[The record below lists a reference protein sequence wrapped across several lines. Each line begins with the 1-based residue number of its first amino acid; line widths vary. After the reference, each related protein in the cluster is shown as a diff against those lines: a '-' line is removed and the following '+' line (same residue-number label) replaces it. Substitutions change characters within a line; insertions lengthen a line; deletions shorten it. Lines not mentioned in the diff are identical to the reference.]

1 MQRAVAIV
9 GAFALVVA
17 GIGAFAMSAQADPHP
32 VQKDTVADDSTLANW
47 SGEVGIENT
56 TENVGRIWTD
66 KTVQDGD
73 ITLSGGDAGSVKIEK
88 GSSDFL
94 VGLSAL
100 SSMSNTMTTSTTPLD
115 IVLVLDMSGSMS
127 NELSSEQQ
135 FVYNEVYEQN
145 VQESDAVEEWW
156 GWYQQ
161 RGDTYYV
168 LIGDEYVQ
176 LVEKTHTEEHGSGW
190 GRDEYDVHD
199 SWNLPDEY
207 GGTEVFP
214 KTNAGDNADGHYQF
228 YTRRTETVTTTKI
241 DALKEAVNEFIE
253 TTNQANA
260 SLPADGKHEISIVK
274 FAGDSTNEIGNDNY
288 YLNYMNPD
296 VNYSQVVTDFTSD
309 ATALENYVSSL
320 EPAGATR
327 ADLGMEQAQ
336 RVIDGDSRY
345 NLEGARENSKKVVI
359 FFTDG
364 QPTSSDTWDEGV
376 ANNAIKTAR
385 EMKND
390 QNDSVTIYSIG
401 VFEDANPEDTTDNRF
416 NRYMH
421 AVSSN
426 YPDATGYQSGQW
438 GNMGDR
444 APDSDYYKAAT
455 SSDELSQIFQ
465 GISEDIGSGTGAPT
479 QTKGENTETTSGYI
493 TITDQLG
500 DYMQFDGM
508 NSVVFAGQ
516 QFTQV
521 SGPTQDT
528 AEGYEDWERYTY
540 QGEANNE
547 IYPNGNLD
555 QLIIRVKKGTDLQT
569 GDTVQVQIP
578 ASLIPTR
585 YFDVDAT
592 AGTMSV
598 TDAYPIRIFYGVSL
612 KGGVADSIAAGAPMS
627 GLSQADYDELATY
640 VRSNQYTKDDG
651 TAYASFLSNAWSGG
665 SNGNTTS
672 SFEPSSGNE
681 FYYFTKPTTLY
692 SDAACEQPV
701 ASVQDIRDGQTYY
714 YKNTFWQFTDENADT
729 DGTPYKAKETFTP
742 FALTAAQARQLATGR
757 DGDGNVC
764 IPAGTRHM
772 AMISELVEN
781 KAEGANKTSTATSV
795 INPNWAGTGENE
807 TIDAALGNNGRLG
820 IELPGTL
827 SVTKKITVPTGVDA
841 AQFANTDFPFQITMD
856 DAASYTFKAQVKNAD
871 GTVANPATGE
881 GYFDLQFDAEG
892 KSDTVNLKPNQTLTI
907 YGLGDGWTYSVAETG
922 TMPDGFA
929 QTTPA
934 GGAATGTI
942 DQATPAVAEFTN
954 TYSFEEDVTIPGKD
968 NLAGTKT
975 LVGRPWQDG
984 DRFDFEI
991 RVATGSKYANGTSVP
1006 RDAQPMPKTGTVQ
1019 ANGNV
1024 RISLTNDEAQGAAS
1038 GKPVDFNF
1046 GDIKYSAPGTYNY
1059 IIREVSYNAG
1069 ADGYVAGITYAQN
1082 RYFVQVVVTDNGQGE
1097 LSAEATMRTLD
1108 AQDQVGQTVDLAA
1121 FTNTWSASDVSVM
1134 IEGDKNFSDS
1144 TRPGVTTAAQDQ
1156 FFFRIT
1162 AEDGGPLPVPDASN
1176 DVVRDEGDDYIVV
1189 TTLPAGMVQFGNAA
1203 FNDEM
1208 VGDTYTYT
1216 IEEVVKQGDQYV
1228 PVNEVIEPVDGAYV
1242 LNGMTYDATEW
1253 TLAVTVTAD
1262 GSQLKATPS
1271 YTGGTPQ
1278 DGSFVFT
1285 NSYDPA
1291 DATLEGNAAI
1301 HGTKTITCR
1310 AMTDAEKFTF
1320 TLSGADEATKT
1331 AMTDGTITFGGQS
1344 QAEYTKSVSG
1354 ADKGTPEGFNFGD
1367 MVINKDGVY
1376 TFYMSETAYVDG
1388 DKTYTGSQLDN
1399 PINGI
1404 SFDRHVCTVTVT
1416 VTDEGGQ
1423 LDGKVEYSTADGG
1436 SAFTNTYTAN
1446 ETYGTDVDLTVG
1458 KTLTGRDMKQGEFTF
1473 EISATGDNAE
1483 ASQDK
1488 LDAARIAATFK
1499 NPQDASSGVEST
1511 WTIFENLAFNQ
1522 DDAGKTFTYQVKEQI
1537 PAENDRAGVTYDES
1551 VYEVAILVVDDAD
1564 GTMHTVT
1571 TVKKGGEQVGD
1582 PFDSSTGT
1590 VAPKLSFE
1598 NSYHGAPVTVDPEI
1612 DTRLQF
1618 NKVVTGRDWLERD
1631 SFKFSIEK
1639 VSFNGEADEDALAAM
1654 PEPEQAT
1661 ATLGGEAQ
1669 ADAKADERVPF
1680 DFGSMKFTEA
1690 GTYVY
1695 RVDEINTGND
1705 GKGLTYD
1712 EHIVDIVIVI
1722 RDNNA
1727 GNLVVDA
1734 IYPLDRASTTFT
1746 NTYASEVNYPVA
1758 AASLSVQKT
1767 LKGHAMTDGQFEF
1780 TVTPDDEASAKKVD
1794 LWQDDAIQSATGS
1807 WGAAEDGQAVTT
1819 SIDWN
1824 LTFNQADSGKTYTYT
1839 FAEVVPEDVPAG
1851 YSYDGTTYTV
1861 AITPTDNQD
1870 GTMSV
1875 TTVVTTTPAEG
1886 EATETTYTYSAT
1898 DAKDDI
1904 VLPFVNTY
1912 GTDATTGDVAAD
1924 IDATKTL
1931 TGRDMTE
1938 GEFSF
1943 EIVTRE
1949 ADGFGGEFTPAT
1961 VAAGTNA
1968 AANDGEAGDVAFTGT
1983 DGAMTYTIAKLDQA
1997 VANGYATKSVGDN
2010 GNATWTLNYT
2020 ARELTGDLP
2029 AKVTAEDPTS
2039 FDFTVT
2045 VVDNGDG
2052 TLEATVRLPQG
2063 GIAFKNTYTPDS
2075 VTVGKDGDVQIT
2087 VQKTFTGRANNA
2099 WLESDSFVFT
2109 IAAETAGAPMPEN
2122 ATVEVTN
2129 KDTEVDGV
2137 AGAYTDIF
2145 GNITYTKAHLDG
2157 AMSKEFVYTIT
2168 ETSPASNGS
2177 GITKDTHTA
2186 TVTVTVTD
2194 NGEGQLVAKVEY
2206 DNSNATEA
2214 DQGVTDA
2221 AAFTNTYDAGSGM
2234 LDGSTYLKASKT
2246 LTGRDWQ
2253 EGEQVDIVL
2262 RGDKGTP
2269 APDGASG
2276 TDTDRWTYSMHV
2288 SQDGSFTFPD
2298 IEYTAADLG
2307 GEDSV
2312 QFTYVIREL
2321 SDTHTIV
2328 DGTEADKTQIKQG
2341 MDYALDTYRV
2351 VVTVRDAHN
2360 GKLDVTAQMFH
2371 VRDHDGDYVTDN
2383 ATGELVADNT
2393 AAFEN
2398 KFDASTESIEL
2409 TAKKVYND
2417 PNNGK
2422 PMTDDMFSFRV
2433 TAVGDEAA
2441 TAPMGGRVQTDGE
2454 GNRYIDASVDAE
2466 TKDASFGTARFQFD
2480 GQNHIFYYE
2489 VTENMPAG
2497 ANEGNG
2503 YKVDGVTYDPTVFT
2517 VKVEVTYDDQAD
2529 KSSAKMTIYK
2539 GSYDEVS
2546 TAEADELDAMKVND
2560 GITFNN
2566 SYGTGGTTVDTDDAQ
2581 TTANFTKVIDGRD
2594 WLASDSFQFTIT
2606 PNGDA
2611 PAFEGADDNGVSTV
2625 EVTTA
2630 NDKVDK
2636 ITGADGTEIVVNG
2649 RSFNFGSVTFTD
2661 EDMTG
2666 ATTDP
2671 KTGLLT
2677 KTFTYTVA
2685 EVVPADA
2692 YKIPGMTYSGN
2703 TATLT
2708 ITVVDNGNGTMTAT
2722 PRVQNGVFT
2731 NSYATSVDGA
2741 AFGGFQITKTLTGH
2755 AMTAGQFEFTVT
2767 PVDGAG
2773 TTAAD
2778 AAAKLGITDDNGTV
2792 ASPAADDGQTVTVDT
2807 FDLADGMTFTQ
2818 DDAGKTFVYEVSE
2831 TKKGGDGYTNDDAT
2845 YRIEIAVAHDATTA
2859 TLTVTTTVKDASG
2872 DVVGEPVVVTNAT
2885 TERATATV
2893 SFENS
2898 YSASTETEG
2907 GTSATVSTT
2916 KTLEGRPLEDGEFTF
2931 RVAYAGGNK
2940 AVVKSDVTNAAD
2952 GTVDFGSFDYTTE
2965 TLADMVAKGYA
2976 TKSVDEKTGNAT
2988 WTIQYTASEVTDG
3001 LPAEGVTASKSSF
3014 EFTIKVDD
3022 NGNGTLAATASL
3034 PEGHGFENT
3043 YSTNDGKPVSVTP
3056 TGNKV
3061 FNHADGLD
3069 PNIELLAG
3077 EYTFT
3082 LEPVTEG
3089 APMPEGDG
3097 NVATNDE
3104 QGNVTFGAIEFTLED
3119 LNQALAAQEGTN
3131 AEEGIDTQELNGQPR
3146 EFTFEYQVTETE
3158 TNPGTIDYVT
3168 VDTEPKTIKY
3178 TVHDDGQGTL
3188 TVTSD
3193 PANAP
3198 LFTFTNTY
3206 TVEPELSSPTGEGQL
3221 TITKTLI
3228 GRDMNQG
3235 EFSFKLSAVSSGW
3248 WTAATNPAA
3257 GDGEAANITFG
3268 EILFTEPG
3276 TYQYT
3281 LQEEN
3286 TNKGGVEYDT
3296 SVYTVTAEVKDTG
3309 KGELEVTWSIN
3320 GTQDKT
3326 VAFENTYEAKP
3337 ASMSF
3342 GASKVLT
3349 GRDLE
3354 DGEFS
3359 FQVTDETGEAL
3370 YANGTN
3376 DAAGTVN
3383 FDPITF
3389 NQAGTYHL
3397 WISEV
3402 LPEDDDAETEG
3413 IQSENVTYDE
3423 TRYELVVTVED
3434 NGTGNLQVTNVEE
3447 VDGTPVFENV
3457 YTEPVEPVLPG
3468 GDSLEQTGD
3477 TMPLM
3482 MGAVAVAGAAL
3493 VAGGLVVRRK
3503 RGE

>member
-9 GAFALVVA
+9 GAFALAFFCLTTAVVYA
-17 GIGAFAMSAQADPHP
+17 DGASFEEFTADPLGTVAHAYQNALGLGRAAGDESP
-32 VQKDTVADDSTLANW
+32 VADDLTLDDWQGYMDASVATN
-47 SGEVGIENT
+47 GT
-56 TENVGRIWTD
+56 ANVGRIWTD
-66 KTVQDGD
+66 KSVSTGN
-73 ITLSGGDAGSVKIEK
+73 ITLDSNGGTINKKD
-88 GSSDFL
+88 SSDFL
-94 VGLSAL
+94 VALSAL
-100 SSMSNTMTTSTTPLD
+100 SSTSNKVTYTDKPLD
-115 IVLVLDMSGSMS
+115 IVLVLDLSASM
-127 NELSSEQQ
+127 NESIGYS
-135 FVYNEVYEQN
+135 EVYADDLDTGR
-145 VQESDAVEEWW
+145 DAP
-156 GWYQQ
+156 
-161 RGDTYYV
+161 TYYV
-168 LIGDEYVQ
+168 QVNGDYREIEYENQGSWWEPDDYQWGYYTGRTWHQVDPKTSADDSNGDQ
-176 LVEKTHTEEHGSGW
+176 VYVEKSKLEALKDAVDQFIDNTDAEN
-190 GRDEYDVHD
+190 D
-199 SWNLPDEY
+199 SMP
-207 GGTEVFP
+207 
-214 KTNAGDNADGHYQF
+214 ADSKHRVSIVTFSEGAN
-228 YTRRTETVTTTKI
+228 TRRILTDCDGQNATSLKGTV
-241 DALKEAVNEFIE
+241 
-253 TTNQANA
+253 
-260 SLPADGKHEISIVK
+260 DGL
-274 FAGDSTNEIGNDNY
+274 T
-288 YLNYMNPD
+288 
-296 VNYSQVVTDFTSD
+296 
-309 ATALENYVSSL
+309 AT
-320 EPAGATR
+320 GGTR
-327 ADLGMEQAQ
+327 ADLGLEQAQ
-336 RVIDGDSRY
+336 NVLNGQ
-345 NLEGARENSKKVVI
+345 GARDDAQKVVI

-364 QPTSSDTWDEGV
+364 QPGYYQFEDALAGDAV
-376 ANNAIKTAR
+376 NTAR
-385 EMKND
+385 DMKAD
-390 QNDSVTIYSIG
+390 GVTIFSIG
-401 VFEDANPEDTTDNRF
+401 VFDGASNDPVNYGTTDF

-426 YPDATGYQSGQW
+426 YKEASCPIEYMGWASSSGWSGYDYTYGNFGDFDQVNLGQRTPGEEGEEDPQHYFAADSSESLNEVFENIAQNMQSGTV
-438 GNMGDR
+438 GVPTEVEDGFDM
-444 APDSDYYKAAT
+444 
-455 SSDELSQIFQ
+455 
-465 GISEDIGSGTGAPT
+465 SE
-479 QTKGENTETTSGYI
+479 SGYI
-493 TITDQLG
+493 TFTDTLG
-500 DYMQFDGM
+500 AYMEVDPAQSFTVVYKNDHYTARYDSGTGTYTMPDEPVEGNYTGNDGQ
-508 NSVVFAGQ
+508 NLSNINQIRISVTKSENYAL
-516 QFTQV
+516 
-521 SGPTQDT
+521 
-528 AEGYEDWERYTY
+528 E
-540 QGEANNE
+540 
-547 IYPNGNLD
+547 
-555 QLIIRVKKGTDLQT
+555 
-569 GDTVQVQIP
+569 GDTVTVQVP
-578 ASLIPTR
+578 ASLIPLLH
-585 YFDVDAT
+585 Y
-592 AGTMSV
+592 SV
-598 TDAYPIRIFYGVSL
+598 TTENGETVITSDSKETFPIRALYGVKVVDNIDDIMIEQL
-612 KGGVADSIAAGAPMS
+612 ADEDSA
-627 GLSQADYDELATY
+627 LNNYL
-640 VRSNQYTKDDG
+640 DG
-651 TAYASFLSNAWSGG
+651 
-665 SNGNTTS
+665 NGNTSADGTQAYFYS
-672 SFEPSSGNE
+672 NNWVRPADGGSTVTGSTTASFEPSTRNA
-681 FYYFTKPTTLY
+681 FYYFQEDTPVYTDEACTQPAGQDDLRGDGSLY
-692 SDAACEQPV
+692 YKFTYDTQDANDPGWYAIEVPV
-701 ASVQDIRDGQTYY
+701 ANFVNNPGYY
-714 YKNTFWQFTDENADT
+714 AVNNR
-729 DGTPYKAKETFTP
+729 FTP
-742 FALTAAQARQLATGR
+742 A
-757 DGDGNVC
+757 DNDD
-764 IPAGTRHM
+764 
-772 AMISELVEN
+772 VEN
-781 KAEGANKTSTATSV
+781 NQLYITAGSPRLSRVNDFDTPKADNANKTDTATQALRPSWNGQTV
-795 INPNWAGTGENE
+795 
-807 TIDAALGNNGRLG
+807 DVALGNNGRIAIEMPGSLAVSKDVVTPNGFPQDDVAYHESVDFEFKIHVDGASGSYTAAVVEGGQTTNLVDG
-820 IELPGTL
+820 ITFDNNG
-827 SVTKKITVPTGVDA
+827 DA
-841 AQFANTDFPFQITMD
+841 TYKLHDGQQLIIYGLDNG
-856 DAASYTFKAQVKNAD
+856 ASYTVTEAEK
-871 GTVANPATGE
+871 TG
-881 GYFDLQFDAEG
+881 YTTA
-892 KSDTVNLKPNQTLTI
+892 KT
-907 YGLGDGWTYSVAETG
+907 GD
-922 TMPDGFA
+922 
-929 QTTPA
+929 
-934 GGAATGTI
+934 TGTI
-942 DQATPAVAEFTN
+942 EANKTAQAAFTN
-954 TYSFEEDVTIPGKD
+954 TYSITTPATVTGSAD
-968 NLAGTKT
+968 LTGTKAID
-975 LVGRPWQDG
+975 GRAWVD
-984 DRFDFEI
+984 DESYVFYLARL
-991 RVATGSKYANGTSVP
+991 
-1006 RDAQPMPKTGTVQ
+1006 AQGNPMPK
-1019 ANGNV
+1019 
-1024 RISLTNDEAQGAAS
+1024 DAQGGRAEATVTGDS
-1038 GKPVDFNF
+1038 SKGEEAIEFNF
-1046 GDIKYSAPGTYNY
+1046 GDI
-1059 IIREVSYNAG
+1059 E
-1069 ADGYVAGITYAQN
+1069 
-1082 RYFVQVVVTDNGQGE
+1082 F
-1097 LSAEATMRTLD
+1097 
-1108 AQDQVGQTVDLAA
+1108 
-1121 FTNTWSASDVSVM
+1121 NT
-1134 IEGDKNFSDS
+1134 
-1144 TRPGVTTAAQDQ
+1144 PGV
-1156 FFFRIT
+1156 
-1162 AEDGGPLPVPDASN
+1162 
-1176 DVVRDEGDDYIVV
+1176 
-1189 TTLPAGMVQFGNAA
+1189 
-1203 FNDEM
+1203 
-1208 VGDTYTYT
+1208 YTYT
-1216 IEEVVKQGDQYV
+1216 IQEDALKSSDMPGVTPSQAAYRVKITVEDNHDGSLTATVEIFQSRTDDNVEIAEEDWIKADTAAFVNRYEVGAASAPINAYKSIDDKVGSGKRVENGDYRFILEPAGDAAETAPMPTTATGEGENRQAFSVNQGNSAAFTIPFTNENFPEGQ
-1228 PVNEVIEPVDGAYV
+1228 NEVTFWYKLTEDTSYEPIPGMEYSEQTYYAKVTFERTQDEDGNALIKPTVTYYTELNGTEAAPNNQALFTNTFDPTDVTTGVDGAADIQGTKTVDGRNWNSDSYTFTIAEAEGHENQDGV
-1242 LNGMTYDATEW
+1242 TMPADCTAAVADTDGSKVEDTAYPFAFDGITFSKVGTYYFTITETGTPDDGTGMTYDAHETN
-1253 TLAVTVTAD
+1253 VTVTV
-1262 GSQLKATPS
+1262 G
-1271 YTGGTPQ
+1271 
-1278 DGSFVFT
+1278 V
-1285 NSYDPA
+1285 
-1291 DATLEGNAAI
+1291 
-1301 HGTKTITCR
+1301 
-1310 AMTDAEKFTF
+1310 DAENGKLKIESVTYDNEGV
-1320 TLSGADEATKT
+1320 TGASAE
-1331 AMTDGTITFGGQS
+1331 
-1344 QAEYTKSVSG
+1344 QAEYTNRYAASV
-1354 ADKGTPEGFNFGD
+1354 DFGD
-1367 MVINKDGVY
+1367 G
-1376 TFYMSETAYVDG
+1376 A
-1388 DKTYTGSQLDN
+1388 TG
-1399 PINGI
+1399 GI
-1404 SFDRHVCTVTVT
+1404 QVV
-1416 VTDEGGQ
+1416 
-1423 LDGKVEYSTADGG
+1423 K
-1436 SAFTNTYTAN
+1436 N
-1446 ETYGTDVDLTVG
+1446 
-1458 KTLTGRDMKQGEFTF
+1458 LTGRSLRAGEFSFTVKGVDGVGTT
-1473 EISATGDNAE
+1473 AAE
-1483 ASQDK
+1483 A
-1488 LDAARIAATFK
+1488 DAMLAGADRLFG
-1499 NPQDASSGVEST
+1499 NDADGAMQL
-1511 WTIFENLAFNQ
+1511 FLGDGFQFNQ
-1522 DDAGKTFTYQVKEQI
+1522 DDAGKTFSFVVDELNT
-1537 PAENDRAGVTYDES
+1537 AEEIEAAGSRQTLKPNVTYDQASYRVDLE
-1551 VYEVAILVVDDAD
+1551 VVDDGDGSMHVETAITACDAEGNTTGDPVYTGSTEDAD
-1564 GTMHTVT
+1564 YAIPTVT
-1571 TVKKGGEQVGD
+1571 
-1582 PFDSSTGT
+1582 FN
-1590 VAPKLSFE
+1590 
-1598 NSYHGAPVTVDPEI
+1598 NSYTPDAATYDTTGAGV
-1612 DTRLQF
+1612 L
-1618 NKVVTGRDWLERD
+1618 NKVVNGRDWLESD
-1631 SFKFSIEK
+1631 SFEFTIAPDDTVDGNLAGEAMPSPATVNVSNADAKDGDK
-1639 VSFNGEADEDALAAM
+1639 VSFGFG
-1654 PEPEQAT
+1654 
-1661 ATLGGEAQ
+1661 TLTFS
-1669 ADAKADERVPF
+1669 KP
-1680 DFGSMKFTEA
+1680 

-1695 RVDEINTGND
+1695 KVTETNAGDTD
-1705 GKGLTYD
+1705 AGLTYSD
-1712 EHIVDIVIVI
+1712 NVATLKFVVEDNPNTGDLEVTNSDIVT
-1722 RDNNA
+1722 N
-1727 GNLVVDA
+1727 G
-1734 IYPLDRASTTFT
+1734 TFT
-1746 NTYASEVNYPVA
+1746 NTYNASVKYDTVGGLNI
-1758 AASLSVQKT
+1758 QKT
-1767 LKGHAMTDGQFEF
+1767 LVNHALSADQFTFVAQLIDENGDAHGNPVEWKNPAPTSGTSTATWNPFEDEWKFDQDDAGQTTRF
-1780 TVTPDDEASAKKVD
+1780 TVTEKNDGAEGYTY
-1794 LWQDDAIQSATGS
+1794 DDA
-1807 WGAAEDGQAVTT
+1807 
-1819 SIDWN
+1819 
-1824 LTFNQADSGKTYTYT
+1824 K
-1839 FAEVVPEDVPAG
+1839 
-1851 YSYDGTTYTV
+1851 YTV
-1861 AITPTDNQD
+1861 EVTPIDNHD

-1875 TTVVTTTPAEG
+1875 HTKVTKEGVDEPIFDKTTSADSP
-1886 EATETTYTYSAT
+1886 ETA
-1898 DAKDDI
+1898 
-1904 VLPFVNTY
+1904 VLEFVNTY
-1912 GTDATTGDVAAD
+1912 GTDATTDDVAAD
-1924 IDATKTL
+1924 VDATKTL
-1931 TGRDMTE
+1931 TGRGMAE
-1938 GEFSF
+1938 GEFNF
-1943 EIVTRE
+1943 EIVTRD
-1949 ADGFGGEFTPAT
+1949 ADADDDVECTPAT
-1961 VAAGTNA
+1961 VATGTNA
-1968 AANDGEAGDVAFTGT
+1968 AANDGAAGKVTFAGT
-1983 DGAMTYTIAKLDQA
+1983 NDAMTYTIAKLDQA
-1997 VANGYATKSVGDN
+1997 VADGYAAKAVDDTT

-2020 ARELTGDLP
+2020 AQELTGSLP
-2029 AKVTAEDPTS
+2029 AKVTADDPTS

-2045 VVDNGDG
+2045 VTDDG
-2052 TLEATVRLPQG
+2052 AGELTAKVNLPQN

-2075 VTVGKDGDVQIT
+2075 VTVGAGGDAQIT

-2099 WLESDSFVFT
+2099 WLESDSFEFT
-2109 IAAETAGAPMPEN
+2109 IAAVTAGAPMPEN

-2129 KDTEVDGV
+2129 KDAAVDGV

-2145 GNITYTKAHLDG
+2145 GNITYTKAHLGD

-2168 ETSPASNGS
+2168 ETNPESDGS

-2480 GQNHIFYYE
+2480 GQNHTFYYE
-2489 VTENMPAG
+2489 VTENMPAE

-2517 VKVEVTYDDQAD
+2517 VKVEVTYDGQENA
-2529 KSSAKMTIYK
+2529 SSAEMSIYK

-2546 TAEADELDAMKVND
+2546 TAEADELDAMKVDD

-2566 SYGTGGTTVDTDDAQ
+2566 SYGTGGTTVDTGDAQ

-2594 WLASDSFQFTIT
+2594 WLDTDSFQFTIT
-2606 PNGDA
+2606 PEDGA

-2636 ITGADGTEIVVNG
+2636 ITGADGTEDVNG

-2692 YKIPGMTYSGN
+2692 DKIPGMTYSGN

-2885 TERATATV
+2885 TERASASV
-2893 SFENS
+2893 DFKNS
-2898 YSASTETEG
+2898 YSASTQTEG
-2907 GTSATVSTT
+2907 GTSATVSTA
-2916 KTLEGRPLEDGEFTF
+2916 KTLDGRPLEDGEFTF
-2931 RVAYAGGNK
+2931 QVAYAGGDK
-2940 AVVKSDVTNAAD
+2940 AVVKDGVTNTAD

-2965 TLADMVAKGYA
+2965 TLADMVAKDYA

-3001 LPAEGVTASKSSF
+3001 LADAGVTATDQTFS
-3014 EFTIKVDD
+3014 FTITVVD
-3022 NGNGTLAATASL
+3022 NGDGTLTATAKL
-3034 PEGHGFENT
+3034 PEDHGFKNT
-3043 YSTNDGKPVSVTP
+3043 YTSTGEGGLPVTVTP
-3056 TGNKV
+3056 AGTKV
-3061 FNHADGLD
+3061 IDAEDGLT
-3069 PNIELLAG
+3069 PNLDELAG
-3077 EYTFT
+3077 KFTFT
-3082 LEPVTEG
+3082 LSSNDPN
-3089 APMPEGDG
+3089 APMPAAGGE
-3097 NVATNDE
+3097 VATNDA
-3104 QGNVTFGAIEFTLED
+3104 QGNVTFGTIEFSLD
-3119 LNQALAAQEGTN
+3119 NLNKALDAQAGTD
-3131 AEEGIDTQELNGQPR
+3131 EGIDTQEVGGTPR
-3146 EFTFEYQVTETE
+3146 EYTFTYQVTES
-3158 TNPGTIDYVT
+3158 GGVDYVQNDETT
-3168 VDTEPKTIKY
+3168 VREFSY
-3178 TVHDDGQGTL
+3178 TVHDDGKGNL
-3188 TVTSD
+3188 TVTRE
-3193 PANAP
+3193 PEAGA

-3206 TVEPELSSPTGEGQL
+3206 TVEPELSSPTGAGQL

-3309 KGELEVTWSIN
+3309 TGELEVTWSIN

-3482 MGAVAVAGAAL
+3482 MGTVAVAGAAL

-3503 RGE
+3503 HGE

>member
-1 MQRAVAIV
+1 MTYDATEYTLTVK
-9 GAFALVVA
+9 
-17 GIGAFAMSAQADPHP
+17 
-32 VQKDTVADDSTLANW
+32 VQVADDSTL
-47 SGEVGIENT
+47 
-56 TENVGRIWTD
+56 
-66 KTVQDGD
+66 
-73 ITLSGGDAGSVKIEK
+73 
-88 GSSDFL
+88 
-94 VGLSAL
+94 
-100 SSMSNTMTTSTTPLD
+100 
-115 IVLVLDMSGSMS
+115 
-127 NELSSEQQ
+127 
-135 FVYNEVYEQN
+135 
-145 VQESDAVEEWW
+145 
-156 GWYQQ
+156 
-161 RGDTYYV
+161 
-168 LIGDEYVQ
+168 
-176 LVEKTHTEEHGSGW
+176 
-190 GRDEYDVHD
+190 
-199 SWNLPDEY
+199 
-207 GGTEVFP
+207 
-214 KTNAGDNADGHYQF
+214 
-228 YTRRTETVTTTKI
+228 
-241 DALKEAVNEFIE
+241 EAV
-253 TTNQANA
+253 
-260 SLPADGKHEISIVK
+260 PV
-274 FAGDSTNEIGNDNY
+274 
-288 YLNYMNPD
+288 
-296 VNYSQVVTDFTSD
+296 YS
-309 ATALENYVSSL
+309 N
-320 EPAGATR
+320 
-327 ADLGMEQAQ
+327 
-336 RVIDGDSRY
+336 
-345 NLEGARENSKKVVI
+345 
-359 FFTDG
+359 
-364 QPTSSDTWDEGV
+364 
-376 ANNAIKTAR
+376 
-385 EMKND
+385 
-390 QNDSVTIYSIG
+390 
-401 VFEDANPEDTTDNRF
+401 
-416 NRYMH
+416 
-421 AVSSN
+421 
-426 YPDATGYQSGQW
+426 
-438 GNMGDR
+438 
-444 APDSDYYKAAT
+444 
-455 SSDELSQIFQ
+455 
-465 GISEDIGSGTGAPT
+465 GT
-479 QTKGENTETTSGYI
+479 
-493 TITDQLG
+493 
-500 DYMQFDGM
+500 
-508 NSVVFAGQ
+508 NSVDE
-516 QFTQV
+516 
-521 SGPTQDT
+521 PT
-528 AEGYEDWERYTY
+528 
-540 QGEANNE
+540 
-547 IYPNGNLD
+547 
-555 QLIIRVKKGTDLQT
+555 
-569 GDTVQVQIP
+569 
-578 ASLIPTR
+578 
-585 YFDVDAT
+585 
-592 AGTMSV
+592 
-598 TDAYPIRIFYGVSL
+598 
-612 KGGVADSIAAGAPMS
+612 
-627 GLSQADYDELATY
+627 
-640 VRSNQYTKDDG
+640 
-651 TAYASFLSNAWSGG
+651 
-665 SNGNTTS
+665 
-672 SFEPSSGNE
+672 
-681 FYYFTKPTTLY
+681 
-692 SDAACEQPV
+692 
-701 ASVQDIRDGQTYY
+701 
-714 YKNTFWQFTDENADT
+714 
-729 DGTPYKAKETFTP
+729 
-742 FALTAAQARQLATGR
+742 
-757 DGDGNVC
+757 
-764 IPAGTRHM
+764 
-772 AMISELVEN
+772 
-781 KAEGANKTSTATSV
+781 
-795 INPNWAGTGENE
+795 
-807 TIDAALGNNGRLG
+807 
-820 IELPGTL
+820 
-827 SVTKKITVPTGVDA
+827 
-841 AQFANTDFPFQITMD
+841 
-856 DAASYTFKAQVKNAD
+856 
-871 GTVANPATGE
+871 
-881 GYFDLQFDAEG
+881 
-892 KSDTVNLKPNQTLTI
+892 
-907 YGLGDGWTYSVAETG
+907 
-922 TMPDGFA
+922 
-929 QTTPA
+929 
-934 GGAATGTI
+934 
-942 DQATPAVAEFTN
+942 
-954 TYSFEEDVTIPGKD
+954 
-968 NLAGTKT
+968 
-975 LVGRPWQDG
+975 
-984 DRFDFEI
+984 
-991 RVATGSKYANGTSVP
+991 
-1006 RDAQPMPKTGTVQ
+1006 
-1019 ANGNV
+1019 
-1024 RISLTNDEAQGAAS
+1024 
-1038 GKPVDFNF
+1038 
-1046 GDIKYSAPGTYNY
+1046 
-1059 IIREVSYNAG
+1059 
-1069 ADGYVAGITYAQN
+1069 
-1082 RYFVQVVVTDNGQGE
+1082 
-1097 LSAEATMRTLD
+1097 
-1108 AQDQVGQTVDLAA
+1108 
-1121 FTNTWSASDVSVM
+1121 
-1134 IEGDKNFSDS
+1134 
-1144 TRPGVTTAAQDQ
+1144 
-1156 FFFRIT
+1156 
-1162 AEDGGPLPVPDASN
+1162 
-1176 DVVRDEGDDYIVV
+1176 
-1189 TTLPAGMVQFGNAA
+1189 
-1203 FNDEM
+1203 
-1208 VGDTYTYT
+1208 
-1216 IEEVVKQGDQYV
+1216 
-1228 PVNEVIEPVDGAYV
+1228 
-1242 LNGMTYDATEW
+1242 
-1253 TLAVTVTAD
+1253 
-1262 GSQLKATPS
+1262 
-1271 YTGGTPQ
+1271 
-1278 DGSFVFT
+1278 FT

-1291 DATLEGNAAI
+1291 DATLTGDAAI
-1301 HGTKTITCR
+1301 HGTKTITGR
-1310 AMTDAEKFTF
+1310 AMTGDESFTF
-1320 TLSGADEATKT
+1320 TLSGADEATTT
-1331 AMTDGTITFGGQS
+1331 AMTDGTITFDGECN
-1344 QAEYTKSVSG
+1344 ATYTESVSG
-1354 ADKGTPEGFNFGD
+1354 AAEDTAAGFNFGD

-1376 TFYMSETAYVDG
+1376 TFYMSETGYADG
-1388 DKTYTGSQLDN
+1388 GNTYTDTQLN
-1399 PINGI
+1399 NRINGI
-1404 SFDRHVCTVTVT
+1404 AFDRHVCTVKVT

-1423 LDGKVEYSTADGG
+1423 LEASVECSTENGG

-1446 ETYGTDVDLTVG
+1446 ETYGTDVNLTVG
-1458 KTLTGRDMKQGEFTF
+1458 KTLTGRNMKQGEFTF
-1473 EISATGDNAE
+1473 EITATGENA
-1483 ASQDK
+1483 
-1488 LDAARIAATFK
+1488 DAAQAKLAAANIASTFK
-1499 NPQDASSGVEST
+1499 NPQAASDGTEST
-1511 WTIFENLAFNQ
+1511 WTIFETLAFNQ
-1522 DDAGKTFTYQVKEQI
+1522 EDAGKTFTYEVKEQI
-1537 PAENDRAGVTYDES
+1537 PAEDDRAGVTYDES
-1551 VYEVAILVVDDAD
+1551 VYEVAIQVVDDAD

-1571 TVKKGGEQVGD
+1571 TVTKDGEPVD
-1582 PFDSSTGT
+1582 TFDSSTGN
-1590 VAPKLSFE
+1590 VAPKLAFA
-1598 NSYHGAPVTVDPEI
+1598 NSYHGAPVTVDPET

-1618 NKVVTGRDWLERD
+1618 YKVVTGRDWLERD
-1631 SFKFSIEK
+1631 SFRFSIEK
-1639 VSFNGEADEDALAAM
+1639 VSFNGATDGDTLAAM
-1654 PEPEQAT
+1654 PDPEQAT

-1695 RVDEINTGND
+1695 RVDETNTGND
-1705 GKGLTYD
+1705 GHGLTYD
-1712 EHIVDIVIVI
+1712 EHTVDIVIVI
-1722 RDNNA
+1722 RDNNT
-1727 GNLVVDA
+1727 GNLVVDG
-1734 IYPLDRASTTFT
+1734 IYPLNGASRTFT
-1746 NTYASEVNYPVA
+1746 NTYASGVNYPEA

-1767 LKGHAMTDGQFEF
+1767 LAGHAMADGQFEF
-1780 TVTPDDEASAKKVD
+1780 TVTPEDEASAKKVD
-1794 LWQDDAIQSATGS
+1794 LWQNDEIQSATGS
-1807 WGAAEDGQAVTT
+1807 WSAAGDGQAAVTP
-1819 SIDWN
+1819 IDWN
-1824 LTFNQADSGKTYTYT
+1824 LTFTQEDSGNTYTYT
-1839 FAEVVPEDVPAG
+1839 FAEVVPEDVPVG

-1875 TTVVTTTPAEG
+1875 TTVVTKKTAEG
-1886 EATETTYTYSAT
+1886 ESTETTYTYSAN

-1912 GTDATTGDVAAD
+1912 GTDATTDDVAAD
-1924 IDATKTL
+1924 VDATKTL
-1931 TGRDMTE
+1931 TGRGMAE

-1949 ADGFGGEFTPAT
+1949 ADGFDGEFTSKT
-1961 VAAGTNA
+1961 VATGTNA
-1968 AANDGEAGDVAFTGT
+1968 AANDGAAGAVTFT
-1983 DGAMTYTIAKLDQA
+1983 DGDGDAMTYTIAKLDQA
-1997 VANGYATKSVGDN
+1997 VADGYATKAVDDTT

-2122 ATVEVTN
+2122 ATVEVMN

-2441 TAPMGGRVQTDGE
+2441 TAPMGGRLQTDGE

-2517 VKVEVTYDDQAD
+2517 VKVEVTYDDGAD
-2529 KSSAKMTIYK
+2529 TPTSSAEMTIYK

-2661 EDMTG
+2661 EDMAG

-2677 KTFTYTVA
+2677 KTFTYTVKEA
-2685 EVVPADA
+2685 SGN
-2692 YKIPGMTYSGN
+2692 IPGMSYDTIHE
-2703 TATLT
+2703 ATLT
-2708 ITVVDNGNGTMTAT
+2708 ITVVDNGDGTMTAT
-2722 PRVQNGVFT
+2722 PQVSNDVFLNT
-2731 NSYATSVDGA
+2731 YSASVDGA

-2755 AMTAGQFEFTVT
+2755 AMTAGQFEFTVE
-2767 PVDGAG
+2767 PVDGVD

-2778 AAAKLGITDDNGTV
+2778 AAAKLGITDGSATV
-2792 ASPAADDGQTVTVDT
+2792 SSPEAADGQTVAVGT

-2845 YRIEIAVAHDATTA
+2845 YRIEIAVKHDAETA
-2859 TLTVTTTVKDASG
+2859 TLTVTTTVYKG
-2872 DVVGEPVVVTNAT
+2872 DEQVGNPVEVTNT
-2885 TERATATV
+2885 STERATASV
-2893 SFENS
+2893 DFKNS
-2898 YSASTETEG
+2898 YSASTQTEG
-2907 GTSATVSTT
+2907 GTSATVSTA
-2916 KTLEGRPLEDGEFTF
+2916 KTLDGRPLEDGEFTF
-2931 RVAYAGGNK
+2931 QVAYAGGDK
-2940 AVVKSDVTNAAD
+2940 AVVKDGVTNTAD

-2965 TLADMVAKGYA
+2965 TLADMVAKDYA

-3014 EFTIKVDD
+3014 EFTITVVD

-3069 PNIELLAG
+3069 PNIEALAG

-3178 TVHDDGQGTL
+3178 TVRDNGQGVL

-3206 TVEPELSSPTGEGQL
+3206 TVEPELSSPTGAGQL

-3309 KGELEVTWSIN
+3309 TGELEVTWSIN

-3482 MGAVAVAGAAL
+3482 MGTVAVAGAAL

-3503 RGE
+3503 HGE

>member
-1 MQRAVAIV
+1 M
-9 GAFALVVA
+9 
-17 GIGAFAMSAQADPHP
+17 
-32 VQKDTVADDSTLANW
+32 
-47 SGEVGIENT
+47 
-56 TENVGRIWTD
+56 
-66 KTVQDGD
+66 
-73 ITLSGGDAGSVKIEK
+73 
-88 GSSDFL
+88 
-94 VGLSAL
+94 
-100 SSMSNTMTTSTTPLD
+100 
-115 IVLVLDMSGSMS
+115 
-127 NELSSEQQ
+127 
-135 FVYNEVYEQN
+135 
-145 VQESDAVEEWW
+145 
-156 GWYQQ
+156 
-161 RGDTYYV
+161 
-168 LIGDEYVQ
+168 Q
-176 LVEKTHTEEHGSGW
+176 LVEKTHIEEHGGGW
-190 GRDEYDVHD
+190 NNEYDVHD
-199 SWNLPDEY
+199 SWNLPDEH

-228 YTRRTETVTTTKI
+228 YTRSTETVTTTKI

-274 FAGDSTNEIGNDNY
+274 FAGDRTNEIGNDNY
-288 YLNYMNPD
+288 YLNSRYPD

-309 ATALENYVSSL
+309 ATALENYVNNL

-336 RVIDGDSRY
+336 RVIDGDRYY
-345 NLEGARENSKKVVI
+345 NLEGARDNSKKVVI

-376 ANNAIKTAR
+376 ANGAIQTAR

-390 QNDSVTIYSIG
+390 QNDPVTIYSIG
-401 VFEDANPEDTTDNRF
+401 VFEDADPSNTTDNSF
-416 NRYMH
+416 NSYMH

-426 YPDATGYQSGQW
+426 YPNATGYIGTGYW
-438 GNMGDR
+438 EGWNWVDPNMGDR

-479 QTKGENTETTSGYI
+479 QTEGKDTETTSGYI

-508 NSVVFAGQ
+508 KSVVFAGQ

-528 AEGYEDWERYTY
+528 AEGYEGWIRYTY
-540 QGEANNE
+540 QGEANND
-547 IYPNGNLD
+547 IYPEGNLN
-555 QLIIRVKKGTDLQT
+555 QLIVRVKEGGDLKT

-612 KGGVADSIAAGAPMS
+612 KGGVADSIAAGAPMG
-627 GLSQADYDELATY
+627 GLSQAEYDELATY
-640 VRSNQYTKDDG
+640 ARSNQYTKGD
-651 TAYASFLSNAWSGG
+651 TAYASFLSNAWTGG
-665 SNGNTTS
+665 ANGNTTS

-692 SDAACEQPV
+692 FDEACEHPV
-701 ASVQDIRDGQTYY
+701 TSRSQIQDGQTYY

-729 DGTPYKAKETFTP
+729 DGAPYEAKETFTP
-742 FALTAAQARQLATGR
+742 FGLTAAQARQLATGT

-764 IPAGTRHM
+764 IPAGTRHT

-781 KAEGANKTSTATSV
+781 KADGANKTSTATSV
-795 INPNWAGTGENE
+795 INPNWAGSGEDE

-827 SVTKKITVPTGVDA
+827 SVTKNIEAPTGVDA
-841 AQFANTDFPFQITMD
+841 TQFANTEFPFQITMD
-856 DAASYTFKAQVKNAD
+856 DAANYTFKAQVKNAD
-871 GTVANPATGE
+871 GTIANPGTDE
-881 GYFDLQFDAEG
+881 DYFDLAFNNG
-892 KSDTVNLKPNQTLTI
+892 VSTTVNLKPNQTLTI
-907 YGLGDGWTYSVAETG
+907 YGLGDGWIYSVAETG
-922 TMPDGFA
+922 TMPAGFA
-929 QTTPA
+929 QTEPA
-934 GGAATGTI
+934 DGAPATGTI
-942 DQATPAVAEFTN
+942 DQTTPAVAEFTN
-954 TYSFEEDVTIPGKD
+954 TYSFEDDVTIPGTTD
-968 NLAGTKT
+968 LAGTKT
-975 LVGRPWQDG
+975 LTPRAWQDG
-984 DRFDFEI
+984 DRFDFELM
-991 RVATGSKYANGTSVP
+991 VANGSTYADDTPVP
-1006 RDAQPMPKTGTVQ
+1006 TENQPMPTDGDKQ

-1024 RISLTNDEAQGAAS
+1024 RISLTNEQAKGAAS
-1038 GKPVDFNF
+1038 GTPVNFNF
-1046 GDIKYSAPGTYNY
+1046 GDITYTAPGTYNY
-1059 IIREVSYNAG
+1059 IIREVDYTSG
-1069 ADGYVAGITYAQN
+1069 QDGYVAGVTYDLT
-1082 RYFVQVVVTDNGQGE
+1082 RYYVQVVVTDNGNGT
-1097 LSAEATMRTLD
+1097 LGAEAHMYTTHYENGTLVPNFND
-1108 AQDQVGQTVDLAA
+1108 VVMLAT
-1121 FTNTWSASDVSVM
+1121 FENTWSATNATLSVSGAKTYSD
-1134 IEGDKNFSDS
+1134 N
-1144 TRPGVTTAAQDQ
+1144 TTPGEDQ
-1156 FFFRIT
+1156 VPANTFFFRIT
-1162 AEDGGPLPVPDASN
+1162 AQGNAPLPQLQQGDPIAQ
-1176 DVVRDEGDDYIVV
+1176 GDDYMVV
-1189 TTLPAGMVQFGNAA
+1189 TAMPAGRFQFGAA
-1203 FNDEM
+1203 TFTPGM
-1208 VGDTYTYT
+1208 VGNTYTYT
-1216 IEEVVKQGDQYV
+1216 IEEVVKQGDNYA
-1228 PVNEVIEPVDGAYV
+1228 PVSEAIQPNDDRAYV
-1242 LNGMTYDATEW
+1242 QDGMTYDATKY
-1253 TLAVTVTAD
+1253 TLAVTVQATAD
-1262 GSQLKATPS
+1262 GALEAVPEYSNDTDTVDEP
-1271 YTGGTPQ
+1271 T
-1278 DGSFVFT
+1278 FT

-1291 DATLEGNAAI
+1291 DATLTGDAAI
-1301 HGTKTITCR
+1301 HGTKTITGR
-1310 AMTDAEKFTF
+1310 AMTNDEGFTF
-1320 TLSGADEATKT
+1320 TLSGADPATTT
-1331 AMTDGTITFGGQS
+1331 AMTDGTITFGGES

-1354 ADKGTPEGFNFGD
+1354 AAEDTAADFNFGD
-1367 MVINKDGVY
+1367 MVINKDGTY
-1376 TFYMSETAYVDG
+1376 TFYLSETAYVDG
-1388 DKTYTGSQLDN
+1388 DNTYTGSQLDN

-1423 LDGKVEYSTADGG
+1423 LAGKVEYSAADGG

-1458 KTLTGRDMKQGEFTF
+1458 KTLTGRNMKQGEFTF
-1473 EISATGDNAE
+1473 DISATGDNAE
-1483 ASQDK
+1483 ASQAK
-1488 LDAARIAATFK
+1488 LDAAKIASTFK

-1511 WTIFENLAFNQ
+1511 WRIFENLAFNQ
-1522 DDAGKTFTYQVKEQI
+1522 EDAGKTFTYQVKEQI
-1537 PAENDRAGVTYDES
+1537 PAEDDRAGVTYDES
-1551 VYEVAILVVDDAD
+1551 VYEVAIQVVDDAD

-1571 TVKKGGEQVGD
+1571 TVKKGDEEVGT
-1582 PFDSSTGT
+1582 FDSSTGS

-1598 NSYHGAPVTVDPEI
+1598 NSYHGAPVTVDPKT

-1631 SFKFSIEK
+1631 RFEFSIEK
-1639 VSFNGEADEDALAAM
+1639 VSFNGATDGDALDAM
-1654 PEPEQAT
+1654 PNPEQDT
-1661 ATLGGEAQ
+1661 ATLGGAAQ
-1669 ADAKADERVPF
+1669 ADTKADERVPF
-1680 DFGSMKFTEA
+1680 DFGQMTFTEA
-1690 GTYVY
+1690 GRYVY
-1695 RVDEINTGND
+1695 RVDETNTGND

-1746 NTYASEVNYPVA
+1746 NKYASEVNYPVA

-1767 LKGHAMTDGQFEF
+1767 LTGHAMADGQFEF
-1780 TVTPDDEASAKKVD
+1780 TVTPEDEASAEKVD
-1794 LWQDDAIQSATGS
+1794 LWQNEAIQSATGS
-1807 WGAAEDGQAVTT
+1807 WSAAADGEAAVTP
-1819 SIDWN
+1819 INWE
-1824 LTFNQADSGKTYTYT
+1824 LTFTQADSGKTYTYT
-1839 FAEVVPEDVPAG
+1839 FAEVEPEVVPAG

-1870 GTMSV
+1870 GTMTV

-1886 EATETTYTYSAT
+1886 DATEATYTYSTT

-1912 GTDATTGDVAAD
+1912 GTGATTDDVAAD
-1924 IDATKTL
+1924 VDATKTL
-1931 TGRDMTE
+1931 TGRDMDAD
-1938 GEFSF
+1938 EFSF

-1961 VAAGTNA
+1961 VATGTNA
-1968 AANDGEAGDVAFTGT
+1968 AANNGVAGDVTFTGA
-1983 DGAMTYTIAKLDQA
+1983 DGAMTYTIAKLEQA
-1997 VANGYATKSVGDN
+1997 VADGYATKSVGDN
-2010 GNATWTLNYT
+2010 GNATWTLSYT
-2020 ARELTGDLP
+2020 ARELTDKLP
-2029 AKVTAEDPTS
+2029 TNVTAEDPKS

-2052 TLEATVRLPQG
+2052 TLEATVNAPQG
-2063 GIAFKNTYTPDS
+2063 GIAFKNTYKPDD
-2075 VTVGKDGDVQIT
+2075 VTVGADGDAKIT

-2099 WLESDSFVFT
+2099 WLESDSFEFT
-2109 IAAETAGAPMPEN
+2109 IAAQTDGAPMPEN

-2129 KDTEVDGV
+2129 DDNAVVGV

-2145 GNITYTKAHLDG
+2145 GNITYTKADLDG
-2157 AMSKEFVYTIT
+2157 AMSKDFVYTIT
-2168 ETSPASNGS
+2168 ETSPASDGN

-2186 TVTVTVTD
+2186 KVTVTVTD
-2194 NGEGQLVAKVEY
+2194 DGTGKLKAEVTYNNNDAK
-2206 DNSNATEA
+2206 TEA
-2214 DQGVTDA
+2214 DRQVDNA
-2221 AAFTNTYDAGSGM
+2221 AAFTNTYDAGSGT

-2253 EGEQVDIVL
+2253 EGEQVDIVI

-2269 APDGASG
+2269 APEG
-2276 TDTDRWTYSMHV
+2276 TPETDADRWTYTTHV
-2288 SQDGSFTFPD
+2288 SADGEFTFPD
-2298 IEYTAADLG
+2298 IKYTAADLG
-2307 GEDSV
+2307 GEDSA

-2328 DGTEADKTQIKQG
+2328 DGTEADEAQIRQG

-2360 GKLDVTAQMFH
+2360 GTLDVSAQMYH
-2371 VRDHDGDYVTDN
+2371 VRDHDGDYVTGD
-2383 ATGELVADNT
+2383 ATGELVADTT

-2398 KFDASTESIEL
+2398 RFDASTESIEL
-2409 TAKKVYND
+2409 TADKVYKD

-2422 PMTDDMFSFRV
+2422 PMTDEMFSFRV

-2441 TAPMGGRVQTDGE
+2441 TAPMGGREHTDGE

-2466 TKDASFGTARFQFD
+2466 TKDASFGTARFRFD
-2480 GQNHIFYYE
+2480 GQNHTFYYE

-2517 VKVEVTYDDQAD
+2517 VKVEVTYDGQAD
-2529 KSSAKMTIYK
+2529 TPTSSAKMTIYK
-2539 GSYDEVS
+2539 GSYEEVS
-2546 TAEADELDAMKVND
+2546 AADPDELDAMKVE

-2566 SYGTGGTTVDTDDAQ
+2566 SYGTGGTTVDTGDAT

-2611 PAFEGADDNGVSTV
+2611 PAFEGADDNSVSTV

-2636 ITGADGTEIVVNG
+2636 ITDADGPEIEVNG

-2666 ATTDP
+2666 ATTNP
-2671 KTGLLT
+2671 ETGLLT
-2677 KTFTYTVA
+2677 KTFTYTVN
-2685 EVVPADA
+2685 EVEPADED
-2692 YKIPGMTYSGN
+2692 KIPGMTYSGN
-2703 TATLT
+2703 TAILT
-2708 ITVVDNGNGTMTAT
+2708 ITVVDNGDGIMTAT
-2722 PRVQNGVFT
+2722 SQVQNGVFT

-2767 PVDGAG
+2767 PVDGTG

-2778 AAAKLGITDDNGTV
+2778 AAAKLGITSENGTV

-2807 FDLADGMTFTQ
+2807 LDLADGVTFTQ
-2818 DDAGKTFVYEVSE
+2818 DDADKTYVYEVSE
-2831 TKKGGDGYTNDDAT
+2831 TKKGGDGYTNDNAT
-2845 YRIEIAVAHDATTA
+2845 YRVEIAVTHDAATA
-2859 TLTVTTTVKDASG
+2859 TLTVTTTVYKGNEQVDQT
-2872 DVVGEPVVVTNAT
+2872 VVTNAT
-2885 TERATATV
+2885 TDRATATV
-2893 SFENS
+2893 SFNNR
-2898 YSASTETEG
+2898 YFATTDPDEG

-2931 RVAYAGGNK
+2931 QVAYAGGDK
-2940 AVVKSDVTNAAD
+2940 AVVKDGVTNTAD

-2965 TLADMVAKGYA
+2965 TLAQMVEARYA
-2976 TKSVDEKTGNAT
+2976 TKTVDKTTGNAT
-2988 WTIQYTASEVTDG
+2988 WKIQYTASEVTDG

-3014 EFTIKVDD
+3014 EFTITVVD
-3022 NGNGTLAATASL
+3022 NGKGTLAATASL

-3069 PNIELLAG
+3069 PNIEALAG

-3206 TVEPELSSPTGEGQL
+3206 TVTPELSSPTGEGQL

-3228 GRDMNQG
+3228 GRDMVAD
-3235 EFSFKLSAVSSGW
+3235 EFTFTL
-3248 WTAATNPAA
+3248 TAAADGTEYPATNAA
-3257 GDGEAANITFG
+3257 AADGQPGTVAFDPIT
-3268 EILFTEPG
+3268 FTEPG

-3281 LQEEN
+3281 LSEVPGADN
-3286 TNKGGVEYDT
+3286 VGLTYDT
-3296 SVYTVTAEVKDTG
+3296 DTYTVTANVKDNG
-3309 KGELEVTWSIN
+3309 QGGLEVTWSIN

-3349 GRDLE
+3349 GRDFE

-3359 FQVTDETGEAL
+3359 FQVTDETGEAI

-3434 NGTGNLQVTNVEE
+3434 NGTGNLKVTNVEE

-3477 TMPLM
+3477 SMPLM
-3482 MGAVAVAGAAL
+3482 MGAVAVAGVAL

-3503 RGE
+3503 HGE

>member
-9 GAFALVVA
+9 GAFALAFFCLTTAVVYA
-17 GIGAFAMSAQADPHP
+17 DGASFEEFTADPLGTVAHAYQNALGLGRAAGDESP
-32 VQKDTVADDSTLANW
+32 VADDLTLDDWQGYMNA
-47 SGEVGIENT
+47 SVATQGT
-56 TENVGRIWTD
+56 ANVGRIWTD
-66 KTVQDGD
+66 KSVSTGN
-73 ITLSGGDAGSVKIEK
+73 ITLDPNGGTINKED
-88 GSSDFL
+88 SSDFL
-94 VGLSAL
+94 VALSAL
-100 SSMSNTMTTSTTPLD
+100 SSTSNKVTYTDKPLD
-115 IVLVLDMSGSMS
+115 IVLVLDRSGSMDYGFGS
-127 NELSSEQQ
+127 NSYYPVYDIVSSDERNIL
-135 FVYNEVYEQN
+135 F
-145 VQESDAVEEWW
+145 
-156 GWYQQ
+156 GWV
-161 RGDTYYV
+161 GTSAPDYYALV
-168 LIGDEYVQ
+168 GDEYVQ
-176 LVEKTHTEEHGSGW
+176 LDEVYQYSDLNTHRTTDHWELNGQRVEPITNPDDTEGKIQFYRGGSTRMDALKSAVSQFVDQTEAANANISDPNNQHRISIVSYENSSTIDAPLTACYGD
-190 GRDEYDVHD
+190 GASTILNAVT
-199 SWNLPDEY
+199 NLQAY
-207 GGTEVFP
+207 GGTSPQNGMSGAANVLNNARPNAQKVVVFF
-214 KTNAGDNADGHYQF
+214 ADGEADYDS
-228 YTRRTETVTTTKI
+228 YAD
-241 DALKEAVNEFIE
+241 DAVDIAHGLKTAENPTIIYSVGIF
-253 TTNQANA
+253 ANA
-260 SLPADGKHEISIVK
+260 
-274 FAGDSTNEIGNDNY
+274 
-288 YLNYMNPD
+288 NPD
-296 VNYSQVVTDFTSD
+296 NDPANQD
-309 ATALENYVSSL
+309 TA
-320 EPAGATR
+320 
-327 ADLGMEQAQ
+327 
-336 RVIDGDSRY
+336 
-345 NLEGARENSKKVVI
+345 
-359 FFTDG
+359 
-364 QPTSSDTWDEGV
+364 SSD
-376 ANNAIKTAR
+376 
-385 EMKND
+385 
-390 QNDSVTIYSIG
+390 
-401 VFEDANPEDTTDNRF
+401 RF
-416 NRYMH
+416 MH
-421 AVSSN
+421 AMSSN
-426 YPDATGYQSGQW
+426 YPNATENDRNRLGQ
-438 GNMGDR
+438 R
-444 APDSDYYKAAT
+444 AENTQGEDSYYKAAT
-455 SSDELSQIFQ
+455 DAESLSQVFEQIA
-465 GISEDIGSGTGAPT
+465 EDMQTGSVGVPT
-479 QTKGENTETTSGYI
+479 RVDSGFNMGNDGYI
-493 TITDQLG
+493 TFTDTLG
-500 DYMQFDGM
+500 AYMEVNPEQDFTVVYKNTPYKAQYDADSGTYTM
-508 NSVVFAGQ
+508 PDVSV
-516 QFTQV
+516 
-521 SGPTQDT
+521 
-528 AEGYEDWERYTY
+528 EGNYADKDE
-540 QGEANNE
+540 
-547 IYPNGNLD
+547 NLTNIN
-555 QLIIRVKKGTDLQT
+555 QILISVEKSDNYALE
-569 GDTVQVQIP
+569 GDTVTVQVP
-578 ASLIPTR
+578 ASLIPLLH
-585 YFDVDAT
+585 Y
-592 AGTMSV
+592 SV
-598 TDAYPIRIFYGVSL
+598 TTENGETVITSDSEETFPIRALYGVKVVDKIDDTMIEQL
-612 KGGVADSIAAGAPMS
+612 ADEDSA
-627 GLSQADYDELATY
+627 LNNYL
-640 VRSNQYTKDDG
+640 DG
-651 TAYASFLSNAWSGG
+651 
-665 SNGNTTS
+665 NGNTSADGTQAYFYS
-672 SFEPSSGNE
+672 NNWNRPATADGTTATGSTTATFEPSTKNA
-681 FYYFTKPTTLY
+681 FYYFQEDTPVYT
-692 SDAACEQPV
+692 DEACTQP
-701 ASVQDIRDGQTYY
+701 ARQDDLSGDGSLY
-714 YKNTFWQFTDENADT
+714 YKFTYDVAGADGEDWYVIEVPKDNFANHPDYYGVKRPYDQLNNDEIENDQVYIKTGMPRLSRVYDFDTAKAD
-729 DGTPYKAKETFTP
+729 
-742 FALTAAQARQLATGR
+742 
-757 DGDGNVC
+757 
-764 IPAGTRHM
+764 
-772 AMISELVEN
+772 
-781 KAEGANKTSTATSV
+781 GANKTNTATQVLRPSWTNNDQAVSV
-795 INPNWAGTGENE
+795 
-807 TIDAALGNNGRLG
+807 ALGNNGRIA
-820 IELPGTL
+820 IEMPGSLAISKNVETPEGFPTVD
-827 SVTKKITVPTGVDA
+827 VTYHEGVDFEFKIHVDGASGEYTA
-841 AQFANTDFPFQITMD
+841 AIAEDGKTTPIDGGITFSD
-856 DAASYTFKAQVKNAD
+856 SGDATYKLHD
-871 GTVANPATGE
+871 GQQ
-881 GYFDLQFDAEG
+881 LI
-892 KSDTVNLKPNQTLTI
+892 I
-907 YGLGDGWTYSVAETG
+907 YGLDNGADYTVTETEKAGYEATSEGAAGTIKAAET
-922 TMPDGFA
+922 A
-929 QTTPA
+929 Q
-934 GGAATGTI
+934 
-942 DQATPAVAEFTN
+942 VAFTN
-954 TYSFEEDVTIPGKD
+954 TYKVTSTTVTGSTDLK
-968 NLAGTKT
+968 GTKSID
-975 LVGRPWQDG
+975 GRAWVDG
-984 DRFDFEI
+984 ESYVF
-991 RVATGSKYANGTSVP
+991 YL
-1006 RDAQPMPKTGTVQ
+1006 AQLAQGNPMPKDAENGRAEATVTGDSSKGED
-1019 ANGNV
+1019 AIG
-1024 RISLTNDEAQGAAS
+1024 
-1038 GKPVDFNF
+1038 FNF
-1046 GDIKYSAPGTYNY
+1046 GDIEFKTPGVYNYTIQEDASKSDDMPGVTQSQAAYRVQITVADNHDGSLKATVKMFQSRTDDNTVIDEADWTETDTAAFVNRYEVGVASAPIYATKA
-1059 IIREVSYNAG
+1059 ITDEVGSNKKVENGDYRFILEPAGDTAETAPMPANATGEGASRQALSVNQGGSAAFSIPFTNDNFPAGQNEATFWYKLTEDSSYEPIPG
-1069 ADGYVAGITYAQN
+1069 MEYSTQEYFVKVTFERSEDADGGALIKPTVTY
-1082 RYFVQVVVTDNGQGE
+1082 YTDADGTQPADNNQA
-1097 LSAEATMRTLD
+1097 L
-1108 AQDQVGQTVDLAA
+1108 
-1121 FTNTWSASDVSVM
+1121 FTNTFDPDDVTLGEDGATDIHGTKTVDGRDWN
-1134 IEGDKNFSDS
+1134 GDSYTFTIAEAEDHENQDGVTMPADCTAAVADTDGSKVEDTAYPFAFDGITFSKVGTYYFTITETGTPDDS
-1144 TRPGVTTAAQDQ
+1144 T
-1156 FFFRIT
+1156 
-1162 AEDGGPLPVPDASN
+1162 
-1176 DVVRDEGDDYIVV
+1176 
-1189 TTLPAGMVQFGNAA
+1189 
-1203 FNDEM
+1203 
-1208 VGDTYTYT
+1208 
-1216 IEEVVKQGDQYV
+1216 
-1228 PVNEVIEPVDGAYV
+1228 
-1242 LNGMTYDATEW
+1242 GMTYDAHE
-1253 TLAVTVTAD
+1253 
-1262 GSQLKATPS
+1262 
-1271 YTGGTPQ
+1271 
-1278 DGSFVFT
+1278 T
-1285 NSYDPA
+1285 N
-1291 DATLEGNAAI
+1291 
-1301 HGTKTITCR
+1301 
-1310 AMTDAEKFTF
+1310 
-1320 TLSGADEATKT
+1320 
-1331 AMTDGTITFGGQS
+1331 
-1344 QAEYTKSVSG
+1344 
-1354 ADKGTPEGFNFGD
+1354 
-1367 MVINKDGVY
+1367 
-1376 TFYMSETAYVDG
+1376 
-1388 DKTYTGSQLDN
+1388 
-1399 PINGI
+1399 
-1404 SFDRHVCTVTVT
+1404 VTVT
-1416 VTDEGGQ
+1416 VGVDAENGELQITKVAYDNEGVVNPDNTQ
-1423 LDGKVEYSTADGG
+1423 AVY
-1436 SAFTNTYTAN
+1436 TNTYRAT
-1446 ETYGTDVDLTVG
+1446 VDFGDGAKGGIQVT
-1458 KTLTGRDMKQGEFTF
+1458 KEMTGRTAGAGEFSFTVKG
-1473 EISATGDNAE
+1473 IDGTGTTAAE
-1483 ASQDK
+1483 ANAMLESGDRLFGNTASNTMQLFMGDG
-1488 LDAARIAATFK
+1488 FK
-1499 NPQDASSGVEST
+1499 FD
-1511 WTIFENLAFNQ
+1511 Q
-1522 DDAGKTFTYQVKEQI
+1522 DDAGKTFSFVVDELSSQDEITAANSRQTLK
-1537 PAENDRAGVTYDES
+1537 PNVTYDKAS
-1551 VYEVAILVVDDAD
+1551 YRVDLKVVDDGD
-1564 GTMHTVT
+1564 GSMHVETTITPCDASGTATGDMVYTGSTDAEDYAIPTVT
-1571 TVKKGGEQVGD
+1571 
-1582 PFDSSTGT
+1582 FR
-1590 VAPKLSFE
+1590 
-1598 NSYHGAPVTVDPEI
+1598 NSYAPDSASY
-1612 DTRLQF
+1612 DTTDAALL
-1618 NKVVTGRDWLERD
+1618 NKVIDGRAWLESDEFGFTIAADD
-1631 SFKFSIEK
+1631 SVEGNLAGEAMPTDTTVTLSGTDYADIASDIP
-1639 VSFNGEADEDALAAM
+1639 VSFGFG
-1654 PEPEQAT
+1654 
-1661 ATLGGEAQ
+1661 TLTFS
-1669 ADAKADERVPF
+1669 KP
-1680 DFGSMKFTEA
+1680 

-1695 RVDEINTGND
+1695 KVTETNADTTEG
-1705 GKGLTYD
+1705 GLTYSD
-1712 EHIVDIVIVI
+1712 NVATLKFVVEDNPTTGDLEVKNVDIVT
-1722 RDNNA
+1722 N
-1727 GNLVVDA
+1727 G
-1734 IYPLDRASTTFT
+1734 TFT
-1746 NTYASEVNYPVA
+1746 NTYEASVDYSTVGGLNI
-1758 AASLSVQKT
+1758 QKT
-1767 LKGHAMTDGQFEF
+1767 LDGHALAADQFTFVAQLIDENGDAYGNPVEWKNPAPTSGTSTATWNPFEDEWKFDQDDAGQTTRF
-1780 TVTPDDEASAKKVD
+1780 TVTEKNDGAEGYTY
-1794 LWQDDAIQSATGS
+1794 DDA
-1807 WGAAEDGQAVTT
+1807 
-1819 SIDWN
+1819 
-1824 LTFNQADSGKTYTYT
+1824 K
-1839 FAEVVPEDVPAG
+1839 
-1851 YSYDGTTYTV
+1851 YTV
-1861 AITPTDNQD
+1861 EVTPIDNHD

-1875 TTVVTTTPAEG
+1875 HTKVTKEG
-1886 EATETTYTYSAT
+1886 VDESIFDETTSAD
-1898 DAKDDI
+1898 DAKAA

-1912 GTDATTGDVAAD
+1912 GMDATTGDVAAD
-1924 IDATKTL
+1924 VDATKTL
-1931 TGRDMTE
+1931 TGRDMDAD
-1938 GEFSF
+1938 EFNF

-1949 ADGFGGEFTPAT
+1949 ADGFDGEFTSTT
-1961 VAAGTNA
+1961 VATGTNA
-1968 AANDGEAGDVAFTGT
+1968 AANDGAAGPVTFT
-1983 DGAMTYTIAKLDQA
+1983 DGDGDAMTYTIAKLAQA
-1997 VANGYATKSVGDN
+1997 VAGGYATKSVGDD

-2020 ARELTGDLP
+2020 ARELTDSLP
-2029 AKVTAEDPTS
+2029 AKVTADDPTS

-2063 GIAFKNTYTPDS
+2063 GIAFKNTYKPDD
-2075 VTVGKDGDVQIT
+2075 VTVGADGDVQIT

-2099 WLESDSFVFT
+2099 WLDSDSFVFT

-2129 KDTEVDGV
+2129 DDNAVDGV

-2145 GNITYTKAHLDG
+2145 GNITYKKADLDG

-2168 ETSPASNGS
+2168 ETSPASNGN

-2194 NGEGQLVAKVEY
+2194 NGEGQLVAEVKY

-2517 VKVEVTYDDQAD
+2517 VKVEVTYDDGAD
-2529 KSSAKMTIYK
+2529 TPTSSAEMTIYK

-2661 EDMTG
+2661 EDMAG

-2677 KTFTYTVA
+2677 KTFTYTVKEA
-2685 EVVPADA
+2685 SGN
-2692 YKIPGMTYSGN
+2692 IPGMSYDTIHE
-2703 TATLT
+2703 ATLT
-2708 ITVVDNGNGTMTAT
+2708 ITVVDNGDGTMTAT
-2722 PRVQNGVFT
+2722 PQVSNDVFLNT
-2731 NSYATSVDGA
+2731 YSASVDGA

-2755 AMTAGQFEFTVT
+2755 AMTAGQFEFTVE
-2767 PVDGAG
+2767 PVDGVD

-2778 AAAKLGITDDNGTV
+2778 AAAKLGITDGSATV
-2792 ASPAADDGQTVTVDT
+2792 SSPEAADGQTVAVGT

-2845 YRIEIAVAHDATTA
+2845 YRIEIAVKHDAETA
-2859 TLTVTTTVKDASG
+2859 TLTVTTTVYKG
-2872 DVVGEPVVVTNAT
+2872 DEQVGNPVEVTNT
-2885 TERATATV
+2885 STERATASV
-2893 SFENS
+2893 DFKNS
-2898 YSASTETEG
+2898 YSASTQTEG
-2907 GTSATVSTT
+2907 GTSATVSTA
-2916 KTLEGRPLEDGEFTF
+2916 KTLDGRPLEDGEFTF
-2931 RVAYAGGNK
+2931 QVAYAGGDK
-2940 AVVKSDVTNAAD
+2940 AVVKDGVTNTAD

-2965 TLADMVAKGYA
+2965 TLADMVAKDYA

-3014 EFTIKVDD
+3014 EFTITVVD

-3069 PNIELLAG
+3069 PNIEALAG

-3178 TVHDDGQGTL
+3178 TVRDNGQGVL

-3206 TVEPELSSPTGEGQL
+3206 TVEPELSSPTGAGQL

-3309 KGELEVTWSIN
+3309 TGELEVTWSIN

-3482 MGAVAVAGAAL
+3482 MGTVAVAGAAL

-3503 RGE
+3503 HGE

>member
-9 GAFALVVA
+9 GAFALAFFCLTTAVVYADGASFEEFTEDPLGTVAHAYQNALGLGRAA
-17 GIGAFAMSAQADPHP
+17 GDESP
-32 VQKDTVADDSTLANW
+32 VADDLTLDDWRGYMDASVATN
-47 SGEVGIENT
+47 GT
-56 TENVGRIWTD
+56 ANVGRIWTD
-66 KTVQDGD
+66 KSVSTGN
-73 ITLSGGDAGSVKIEK
+73 ITLDSNGGTINKKD
-88 GSSDFL
+88 SSDFL
-94 VGLSAL
+94 VALSAL
-100 SSMSNTMTTSTTPLD
+100 SSTSNKVTYTDKPLD
-115 IVLVLDMSGSMS
+115 IVLVLDLSASM
-127 NELSSEQQ
+127 NESIGYS
-135 FVYNEVYEQN
+135 EVYADDLDTGG
-145 VQESDAVEEWW
+145 DAP
-156 GWYQQ
+156 
-161 RGDTYYV
+161 TYYV
-168 LIGDEYVQ
+168 QVNGDYREIEYENRGSWWEPDRQWGYYTGRTWNQVDPKTSADDSNGDQ
-176 LVEKTHTEEHGSGW
+176 VYVEKSKLE
-190 GRDEYDVHD
+190 
-199 SWNLPDEY
+199 
-207 GGTEVFP
+207 
-214 KTNAGDNADGHYQF
+214 
-228 YTRRTETVTTTKI
+228 
-241 DALKEAVNEFIE
+241 ALKDAVDQFIDNTDAE
-253 TTNQANA
+253 ND
-260 SLPADGKHEISIVK
+260 SMPADSKHRVSIVT
-274 FAGDSTNEIGNDNY
+274 FSEGANTHRN
-288 YLNYMNPD
+288 L
-296 VNYSQVVTDFTSD
+296 TDCDGQD
-309 ATALENYVSSL
+309 ATSL
-320 EPAGATR
+320 KSTVDGLTATGGTR
-327 ADLGMEQAQ
+327 ADLGLEQAQ
-336 RVIDGDSRY
+336 NVLNGQ
-345 NLEGARENSKKVVI
+345 GARDDAQKVVI

-364 QPTSSDTWDEGV
+364 QPGYYQFEDALAGDAV
-376 ANNAIKTAR
+376 NTAR
-385 EMKND
+385 DMKAD
-390 QNDSVTIYSIG
+390 GVTIFSIG
-401 VFEDANPEDTTDNRF
+401 VFDGASNDPVNNGTTDF

-426 YPDATGYQSGQW
+426 YKEASCPIEYMGWASSSGLFGYDYTYGNFGDFGHVNLGQRTPGEEGEEDPQHYFAADSSESLNEVFENIAQNMQSGTV
-438 GNMGDR
+438 GVPTEVEDGFDM
-444 APDSDYYKAAT
+444 
-455 SSDELSQIFQ
+455 
-465 GISEDIGSGTGAPT
+465 SE
-479 QTKGENTETTSGYI
+479 SGYI
-493 TITDQLG
+493 TFTDTLG
-500 DYMQFDGM
+500 AYMEVDPAQSFTVVYKNDHYTARYDSGTGTYTMPDEPVEGNYTGNDGQ
-508 NSVVFAGQ
+508 NLSNINQIKISVEKSDNYAL
-516 QFTQV
+516 
-521 SGPTQDT
+521 
-528 AEGYEDWERYTY
+528 E
-540 QGEANNE
+540 
-547 IYPNGNLD
+547 
-555 QLIIRVKKGTDLQT
+555 
-569 GDTVQVQIP
+569 GDTVTVQVP
-578 ASLIPTR
+578 ASLIPLLH
-585 YFDVDAT
+585 Y
-592 AGTMSV
+592 SV
-598 TDAYPIRIFYGVSL
+598 TTENGETVITSDSEETFPIRALYGVKVVDNIDDIMIEQL
-612 KGGVADSIAAGAPMS
+612 ADEDSA
-627 GLSQADYDELATY
+627 LNTY
-640 VRSNQYTKDDG
+640 LD
-651 TAYASFLSNAWSGG
+651 A
-665 SNGNTTS
+665 NGNTSEDGTQAYFYS
-672 SFEPSSGNE
+672 NNWQRPATADGTTAVGRTTASFDPSPNNA
-681 FYYFTKPTTLY
+681 FYYFQEDT
-692 SDAACEQPV
+692 PV
-701 ASVQDIRDGQTYY
+701 
-714 YKNTFWQFTDENADT
+714 FTDEACT
-729 DGTPYKAKETFTP
+729 DPATEGDLQGSGSLYYKFTY
-742 FALTAAQARQLATGR
+742 
-757 DGDGNVC
+757 DV
-764 IPAGTRHM
+764 AGTEGEGWYAIEVSKDNFANHPDYYGINTSWN
-772 AMISELVEN
+772 ASDNDEIEN
-781 KAEGANKTSTATSV
+781 GQLYIKDDSPRLSRVNDFNTAKADGANKTNTATQALRPSWTSTAAADTVSV
-795 INPNWAGTGENE
+795 
-807 TIDAALGNNGRLG
+807 ALGNNGR
-820 IELPGTL
+820 IAYELPGAL
-827 SVTKKITVPTGVDA
+827 SISKDVVTPASFPQDDVAYHEGVNFDFTIHVEGVTSGDGAFTAVVVEDGQTTPVEDGIT
-841 AQFANTDFPFQITMD
+841 FD
-856 DAASYTFKAQVKNAD
+856 DQGNATYQLHDGQELIIYGLDNGASYTVSEAAKD
-871 GTVANPATGE
+871 GYTTTKTG
-881 GYFDLQFDAEG
+881 D
-892 KSDTVNLKPNQTLTI
+892 
-907 YGLGDGWTYSVAETG
+907 
-922 TMPDGFA
+922 
-929 QTTPA
+929 
-934 GGAATGTI
+934 TGTI
-942 DQATPAVAEFTN
+942 AAAETA
-954 TYSFEEDVTIPGKD
+954 K
-968 NLAGTKT
+968 
-975 LVGRPWQDG
+975 
-984 DRFDFEI
+984 
-991 RVATGSKYANGTSVP
+991 
-1006 RDAQPMPKTGTVQ
+1006 
-1019 ANGNV
+1019 
-1024 RISLTNDEAQGAAS
+1024 
-1038 GKPVDFNF
+1038 
-1046 GDIKYSAPGTYNY
+1046 
-1059 IIREVSYNAG
+1059 
-1069 ADGYVAGITYAQN
+1069 
-1082 RYFVQVVVTDNGQGE
+1082 
-1097 LSAEATMRTLD
+1097 
-1108 AQDQVGQTVDLAA
+1108 AA
-1121 FTNTWSASDVSVM
+1121 FTNTY
-1134 IEGDKNFSDS
+1134 E
-1144 TRPGVTTAAQDQ
+1144 VTTPATVTGSTDLTGTKAIDG
-1156 FFFRIT
+1156 R
-1162 AEDGGPLPVPDASN
+1162 AWEDGESYTFVLGALNDGPLPVD
-1176 DVVRDEGDDYIVV
+1176 DEGNPATTATVNGADGTGEDLQKFHFGDIVFDTPGEYRYTIYEDDAQSMIGAGVTTSQARYRVTITVTDNHDGTLSADTTIRQTRDDDGAVLDPWGEPGTADFVNTYRVGETTATIQANKAIDDQVGSNHLIENDDYRFILKP
-1189 TTLPAGMVQFGNAA
+1189 TGDNAA
-1203 FNDEM
+1203 
-1208 VGDTYTYT
+1208 
-1216 IEEVVKQGDQYV
+1216 
-1228 PVNEVIEPVDGAYV
+1228 
-1242 LNGMTYDATEW
+1242 DA
-1253 TLAVTVTAD
+1253 
-1262 GSQLKATPS
+1262 PM
-1271 YTGGTPQ
+1271 
-1278 DGSFVFT
+1278 
-1285 NSYDPA
+1285 PA
-1291 DATLEGNAAI
+1291 DAQGDGADRSASVTNTGATAMFGVTVDNDDFPEGQNTVEFWYTLTEDGTYNVIPGMRYSDAVYYAKLTATRTTNDAGEAIIETSVSYFTDADGAQPAPNNQALFTNTFDPDDVTLGEDGATDI
-1301 HGTKTITCR
+1301 HGTKTVDGR
-1310 AMTDAEKFTF
+1310 DWNGDSYTF
-1320 TLSGADEATKT
+1320 TIAEAE
-1331 AMTDGTITFGGQS
+1331 GHES
-1344 QAEYTKSVSG
+1344 QT
-1354 ADKGTPEGFNFGD
+1354 
-1367 MVINKDGVY
+1367 GVK
-1376 TFYMSETAYVDG
+1376 MPD
-1388 DKTYTGSQLDN
+1388 D
-1399 PINGI
+1399 
-1404 SFDRHVCTVTVT
+1404 CTVTVADADHDKTEGTAYPFSFKGITFSKVGDYYFTITETDTPGDGKGMTYDDHKTNVT
-1416 VTDEGGQ
+1416 VTVGVDAENGELQITKVAYDNEGVVNPDNTQ
-1423 LDGKVEYSTADGG
+1423 AVY
-1436 SAFTNTYTAN
+1436 TNTYRAT
-1446 ETYGTDVDLTVG
+1446 VDFGDGAKGGIQVT
-1458 KTLTGRDMKQGEFTF
+1458 KEMTGRTAGAGEFSFTVKG
-1473 EISATGDNAE
+1473 IDGTGTTAAE
-1483 ASQDK
+1483 ANAMLESGDRLFGNTASNTMQLFMGDG
-1488 LDAARIAATFK
+1488 FK
-1499 NPQDASSGVEST
+1499 FD
-1511 WTIFENLAFNQ
+1511 Q
-1522 DDAGKTFTYQVKEQI
+1522 DDAGKTFSFVVDELSSQDEITAANSRQTLK
-1537 PAENDRAGVTYDES
+1537 PNVTYDTASYRVDLTVMDDGDGSMHVETTITPCDAS
-1551 VYEVAILVVDDAD
+1551 GAKIGDAVYTGRTDAEDYAIP
-1564 GTMHTVT
+1564 TVT
-1571 TVKKGGEQVGD
+1571 
-1582 PFDSSTGT
+1582 FR
-1590 VAPKLSFE
+1590 
-1598 NSYHGAPVTVDPEI
+1598 NSYAPDSASY
-1612 DTRLQF
+1612 DTTDAALL
-1618 NKVVTGRDWLERD
+1618 NKVIDGRAWLASDEFGFTIAADDSVEGNLAGEAMPTDTTVTLSGADYEGAASD
-1631 SFKFSIEK
+1631 IP
-1639 VSFNGEADEDALAAM
+1639 VSFGFG
-1654 PEPEQAT
+1654 
-1661 ATLGGEAQ
+1661 TLTFS
-1669 ADAKADERVPF
+1669 KP
-1680 DFGSMKFTEA
+1680 

-1695 RVDEINTGND
+1695 KVTEAKAGTTEG
-1705 GKGLTYD
+1705 GLTYSD
-1712 EHIVDIVIVI
+1712 NVATLKFVVEDNPTTGDLEVKNVDIVT
-1722 RDNNA
+1722 N
-1727 GNLVVDA
+1727 G
-1734 IYPLDRASTTFT
+1734 TFT
-1746 NTYASEVNYPVA
+1746 NTYEASVNYSTVGG
-1758 AASLSVQKT
+1758 LKIQKT
-1767 LKGHAMTDGQFEF
+1767 LDGHALAADQFTFVAQLIDENGDAYGNPVEWKNPAPTSGTSTATWNPFEDEWKFDQDDAGQTTRF
-1780 TVTPDDEASAKKVD
+1780 TVTEKNDGAEGYTY
-1794 LWQDDAIQSATGS
+1794 DDA
-1807 WGAAEDGQAVTT
+1807 
-1819 SIDWN
+1819 
-1824 LTFNQADSGKTYTYT
+1824 K
-1839 FAEVVPEDVPAG
+1839 
-1851 YSYDGTTYTV
+1851 YTV
-1861 AITPTDNQD
+1861 EVTPIDNHD

-1875 TTVVTTTPAEG
+1875 HTKVTKEG
-1886 EATETTYTYSAT
+1886 VDESIFDETTSAD
-1898 DAKDDI
+1898 DAKTA
-1904 VLPFVNTY
+1904 VLEFVNTY

-1924 IDATKTL
+1924 VAATKTL
-1931 TGRDMTE
+1931 TGRNMTE
-1938 GEFSF
+1938 GEFNF
-1943 EIVTRE
+1943 DIVTRE
-1949 ADGFGGEFTPAT
+1949 ADGFDGEFTSTT
-1961 VAAGTNA
+1961 VATGTNA
-1968 AANDGEAGDVAFTGT
+1968 AANDGEAGKVTFAGT
-1983 DGAMTYTIAKLDQA
+1983 NDAMTYTIAKLDQA
-1997 VANGYATKSVGDN
+1997 VADGYATKSVGDD

-2020 ARELTGDLP
+2020 AQERTVNLP

-2045 VVDNGDG
+2045 VTDDGAGKLTAEVNLSHGD
-2052 TLEATVRLPQG
+2052 
-2063 GIAFKNTYTPDS
+2063 IAFKNTYTPDS
-2075 VTVGKDGDVQIT
+2075 VTVGAGGDAQIT

-2099 WLESDSFVFT
+2099 WLESDSFEFT
-2109 IAAETAGAPMPEN
+2109 IAAVTAGAPMPEN

-2129 KDTEVDGV
+2129 KDAAVDGV

-2145 GNITYTKAHLDG
+2145 GNITYTKAHLGD

-2168 ETSPASNGS
+2168 ETNPESDGS

-2194 NGEGQLVAKVEY
+2194 NGKGKLEAKVEY
-2206 DNSNATEA
+2206 DNDDATTEA
-2214 DQGVTDA
+2214 DQQVDNA
-2221 AAFTNTYDAGSGM
+2221 AAFTNTYDAGSGT

-2269 APDGASG
+2269 APEG
-2276 TDTDRWTYSMHV
+2276 TPDTDDARWTYSMHV

-2480 GQNHIFYYE
+2480 GQNHTFYYE
-2489 VTENMPAG
+2489 VTENMPAE

-2517 VKVEVTYDDQAD
+2517 VKVEVTYDGQENA
-2529 KSSAKMTIYK
+2529 SSAEMSIYK

-2546 TAEADELDAMKVND
+2546 TAEADELDAMKVDD

-2566 SYGTGGTTVDTDDAQ
+2566 SYGTGGTTVDTGDAQ

-2594 WLASDSFQFTIT
+2594 WLDTDSFQFTIT
-2606 PNGDA
+2606 PEDGA

-2636 ITGADGTEIVVNG
+2636 ITGADGTEDVNG

-2692 YKIPGMTYSGN
+2692 DKIPGMTYSGN

-2931 RVAYAGGNK
+2931 QVAYAGGDK
-2940 AVVKSDVTNAAD
+2940 AVVKDGVTNTAE
-2952 GTVDFGSFDYTTE
+2952 GKVDFGSFDYTTE

-2976 TKSVDEKTGNAT
+2976 TKLVDEKTGNAT

-3001 LPAEGVTASKSSF
+3001 LADVGVTATDQTFS
-3014 EFTIKVDD
+3014 FTITVVD
-3022 NGNGTLAATASL
+3022 NGDGTLTATADL
-3034 PEGHGFENT
+3034 PEDHVFKNT
-3043 YSTNDGKPVSVTP
+3043 YTSTGEGGLPVTVTP
-3056 TGNKV
+3056 AGTKV
-3061 FNHADGLD
+3061 IDAEDGLTLNLD
-3069 PNIELLAG
+3069 ELAG
-3077 EYTFT
+3077 KFTFT
-3082 LEPVTEG
+3082 LSSNDPN
-3089 APMPEGDG
+3089 APMPAAGGE
-3097 NVATNDE
+3097 VATNDA
-3104 QGNVTFGAIEFTLED
+3104 QGNVTFGTIEFSLD
-3119 LNQALAAQEGTN
+3119 NLNKALDAQAGTD
-3131 AEEGIDTQELNGQPR
+3131 EGIDTQEVGGTPR
-3146 EFTFEYQVTETE
+3146 EYTFTYQVTES
-3158 TNPGTIDYVT
+3158 GGVDYVQNDETT
-3168 VDTEPKTIKY
+3168 VREFSY
-3178 TVHDDGQGTL
+3178 TVHDDGKGNL
-3188 TVTSD
+3188 TVTRE
-3193 PANAP
+3193 PEAGA
-3198 LFTFTNTY
+3198 LFSFTNTY

-3248 WTAATNPAA
+3248 WTAAANPAA

-3309 KGELEVTWSIN
+3309 TGELEVTWSIN

-3482 MGAVAVAGAAL
+3482 MGTVAVAGAAL

-3503 RGE
+3503 HGE